1 MGIEH
6 AFDSMLQYLPTGGFL
21 QSRAHCYIWSDID
34 GNPSSG
40 RAVAMAYDFK
50 KEFRGLYRP
59 PGKPSVVT
67 VSPMSYVAVRG
78 KGDPN
83 AEGGA

>member
-1 MGIEH
+1 
-6 AFDSMLQYLPTGGFL
+6 
-21 QSRAHCYIWSDID
+21 
-34 GNPSSG
+34 
-40 RAVAMAYDFK
+40 MAYDFK

-59 PGKPSVVT
+59 PGKPSIVT
-67 VSPMSYVAVRG
+67 VPSMSYVAVRG